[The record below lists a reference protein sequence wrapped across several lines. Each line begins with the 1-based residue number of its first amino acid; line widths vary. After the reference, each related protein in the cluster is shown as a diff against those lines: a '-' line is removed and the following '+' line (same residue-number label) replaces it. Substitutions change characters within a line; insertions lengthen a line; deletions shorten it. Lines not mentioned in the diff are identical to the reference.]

1 VSKPGRAAEIRRI
14 LVALDASPNS
24 LLLLQAAAELASKM
38 EAELFGL
45 FVEDIELLRLAE
57 SPYACEILYPSATQ
71 TPLSRATM
79 ELKLRTL
86 SEIARKA
93 LAAAAIRAQ
102 VQWSFRTVRGEILPE
117 VLAAAGEADL
127 LAISEGAGPLG
138 RPRHIAS
145 AALELAAGAAPVLLI
160 PAQGIAPG
168 ARMAVYFD
176 GSPGSRL
183 GLLVSARIAAATQD
197 GITVLLGA
205 VDAASASSQKEEAA
219 LLLEGEK
226 IKIRYRII
234 NPEDTTA
241 LVRTL
246 RAERPGIFI
255 LGGLA
260 PRKKRQWAE
269 LLLRDTSMALLLLDH
284 GETSLPE
291 SE

>member
-1 VSKPGRAAEIRRI
+1 MSEPGRAAQIRRI
-14 LVALDASPNS
+14 LVALDASPHS
-24 LLLLQAAAELASKM
+24 LPLLQAAAELASKM

-45 FVEDIELLRLAE
+45 FVEDIELLRLAD

-79 ELKLRTL
+79 EFKLRTL

-93 LAAAAIRAQ
+93 MAAAASRAQ

-127 LAISEGAGPLG
+127 LVISEAGGPLG
-138 RPRHIAS
+138 QPRRIAS
-145 AALELAAGAAPVLLI
+145 AARELATGAAPVLLI

-168 ARMAVYFD
+168 ARVAVYFD

-183 GLLVSARIAAATQD
+183 GLQVSAQLAAAMLD

-205 VDAASASSQKEEAA
+205 TDAASAAARKEEAA
-219 LLLEGEK
+219 RLLKGEDLK
-226 IKIRYRII
+226 TRYRIV
-234 NPEDTTA
+234 NPENTTA

-255 LGGLA
+255 LGGLE
-260 PRKKRQWAE
+260 PHKKQQWAE
-269 LLLRDTSMALLLLDH
+269 LLLRDTTMALLLLDH
-284 GETSLPE
+284 SETSPPE

>member
-1 VSKPGRAAEIRRI
+1 VSEPGRAAEIRRI
-14 LVALDASPNS
+14 LVALDASPHS
-24 LLLLQAAAELASKM
+24 LPLLQVAAELASKT
-38 EAELFGL
+38 EAELLGL
-45 FVEDIELLRLAE
+45 FVEDIELLRLAD

-93 LAAAAIRAQ
+93 LAAAASRAQ
-102 VQWSFRTVRGEILPE
+102 IQWSFRSVRGEILPE

-127 LAISEGAGPLG
+127 LVISEAGGPLG
-138 RPRHIAS
+138 RPRRIAS

-160 PAQGIAPG
+160 PARGIAPG
-168 ARMAVYFD
+168 ARLAVYFD
-176 GSPGSRL
+176 GSPGSRV
-183 GLLVSARIAAATQD
+183 GLLVSARMAAATQD
-197 GITVLLGA
+197 GITILLGA
-205 VDAASASSQKEEAA
+205 TDAASASARKEEAA
-219 LLLEGEK
+219 RLLEGED
-226 IKIRYRII
+226 IETRYRIV

-246 RAERPGIFI
+246 RTERPGIFI
-255 LGGLA
+255 LGGLE
-260 PRKKRQWAE
+260 PRKKQQWAE
-269 LLLRDTSMALLLLDH
+269 VLLRDTTMALLLLGH

>member
-1 VSKPGRAAEIRRI
+1 MSEPGRAAEIRRI
-14 LVALDASPNS
+14 LVALDASPHS
-24 LLLLQAAAELASKM
+24 LPLLQVAAELASRM

-45 FVEDIELLRLAE
+45 FVEDIELLRLAD

-93 LAAAAIRAQ
+93 LAAAASRAQ
-102 VQWSFRTVRGEILPE
+102 VQWSFRTVCGEILPE

-127 LAISEGAGPLG
+127 LAISEAGGPLG
-138 RPRHIAS
+138 RQRRVAS
-145 AALELAAGAAPVLLI
+145 AALEVATGAAPVLVV
-160 PAQGIAPG
+160 PAHGIAPG
-168 ARMAVYFD
+168 ARVAVYFD
-176 GSPGSRL
+176 GSPGSRV
-183 GLLVSARIAAATQD
+183 GLLVSAQMAVATQD

-205 VDAASASSQKEEAA
+205 ADAASASARKEEAA
-219 LLLEGEK
+219 GLLDGEVLE
-226 IKIRYRII
+226 IRYRIV

-255 LGGLA
+255 LGGLE
-260 PRKKRQWAE
+260 PRKKQQWAE
-269 LLLRDTSMALLLLDH
+269 LLLRDTTMALLLLDH
-284 GETSLPE
+284 GKTSLPE

>member
-1 VSKPGRAAEIRRI
+1 VSEPGRAAEIRRI
-14 LVALDASPNS
+14 LVALDASPHS
-24 LLLLQAAAELASKM
+24 LPLLQVAAELASKM
-38 EAELFGL
+38 EAELLGL
-45 FVEDIELLRLAE
+45 FVEDIELLRLAD

-93 LAAAAIRAQ
+93 LAAAASQAQ
-102 VQWSFRTVRGEILPE
+102 VQWSFRTVRGEILPA

-127 LAISEGAGPLG
+127 LAISEAGGPLG
-138 RPRHIAS
+138 RPRRVAS

-160 PAQGIAPG
+160 PERGIAPG
-168 ARMAVYFD
+168 ARVAVYFD

-183 GLLVSARIAAATQD
+183 GLLVSARMAAATLD
-197 GITVLLGA
+197 GIIVLLGA
-205 VDAASASSQKEEAA
+205 TDAASAAARKEEAA
-219 LLLEGEK
+219 RLLEGEDLK
-226 IKIRYRII
+226 TRYRIV

-246 RAERPGIFI
+246 RAERPGIFV
-255 LGGLA
+255 LGGLES
-260 PRKKRQWAE
+260 RKKQQWAE
-269 LLLRDTSMALLLLDH
+269 LLLRDTTMALLLLDH
-284 GETSLPE
+284 GEASLPE